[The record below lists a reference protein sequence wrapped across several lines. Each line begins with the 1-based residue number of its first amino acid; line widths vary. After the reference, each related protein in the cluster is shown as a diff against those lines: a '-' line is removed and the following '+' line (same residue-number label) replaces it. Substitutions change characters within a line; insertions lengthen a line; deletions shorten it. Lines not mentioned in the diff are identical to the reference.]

1 MHSIQNV
8 RYFCLRIILQ
18 FYFFS
23 NSYKKNFSSM
33 HHASLQEWW
42 FLCLSFCPRK
52 SLVPYACSTH
62 VNCYQAN
69 YFQYP
74 YYFVVFLSYF
84 LVPFLYHIFYHLATF
99 STAYLVSIWKKTSQQ
114 ISRHSNIVGNQEKT
128 VFFLTKRTIITLK
141 RSHAQKWDF
150 EKERKSGKKKKTKK
164 EQNIRIKGKN
174 RISSLVDVFFLSFLL
189 FSGF

>member
-84 LVPFLYHIFYHLATF
+84 LVAFLYHIFYHLGTF

-128 VFFLTKRTIITLK
+128 VFF
-141 RSHAQKWDF
+141 
-150 EKERKSGKKKKTKK
+150 
-164 EQNIRIKGKN
+164 
-174 RISSLVDVFFLSFLL
+174 
-189 FSGF
+189 